1 MWDKAHMPIPKAKS
15 GKKLVSL
22 MLSLNHWKSNPRVG
36 WCFLLFFFQPDAGI
50 FSNFLW
56 KHLNCSYK
64 HIFLIVRLLCRFTMS
79 LHRSGF
85 ESWLSHLF
93 RSCDSINWKKMEYLF
108 SGMAVAIKIIFF
120 FFIQQT
126 LTNHNTIPRTYCV
139 QKVYGEEKDSPTLYS
154 LKGKRQ

>member
-108 SGMAVAIKIIFF
+108 SGMAVAIKIILFF
-120 FFIQQT
+120 FHSANFDQPQYYSQNLLCT
-126 LTNHNTIPRTYCV
+126 KSLWW
-139 QKVYGEEKDSPTLYS
+139 GEGQPHIVFS
-154 LKGKRQ
+154 